1 MPPPT
6 PGRPS
11 SAGTLA
17 KLRSVD
23 RDVKVLLLTDL
34 GFNLGFYMLMP
45 YLAGHLRGLAIQ
57 GSLVGLILGLR
68 NLSQQGL
75 FLIGGALAD
84 RREYRS
90 IIVTGCLVRSAGF
103 ALFGFASHPAT
114 LLAASVLTGLA
125 AALFTPALKAYLATV
140 GSEERPMAFA
150 LSGVLSQVGA
160 LLGPLLGVALLSS
173 GFRPLAL
180 ASAAL
185 FLVWAAL
192 LRLALPERRGSE
204 AASSRT
210 ARQDWKEAAAN
221 RPFLLFS
228 FALGGYAVLFNQLYL
243 ALPLALAR
251 VSPSQT
257 GVSAAFMVSSVL
269 VIALQIRVAA
279 FSEARLSPAASIAL
293 GLAVMG
299 AGFAPLAAVS
309 LAGVEDAA
317 GVTAAALAGTA
328 ILTFGMMLAY
338 PFTMNM
344 IPLLAGER
352 RLGVHY
358 GIFYLA
364 AGLSAG
370 AGNLIIG
377 RLFDESSGRV
387 GAAPWLLLVS
397 VGLASAAAVAAL
409 ALRGALPGSAAEQKR

>member
-1 MPPPT
+1 M
-6 PGRPS
+6 RI
-11 SAGTLA
+11 
-17 KLRSVD
+17 
-23 RDVKVLLLTDL
+23 LLLTDL
-34 GFNLGFYMLMP
+34 GFNLGFTMLMP

-90 IIVTGCLVRSAGF
+90 IIVAGCVIRSAGF

-114 LLAASVLTGLA
+114 LLVASVLTGLA

-150 LSGVLSQVGA
+150 LSGVLSQLGA
-160 LLGPLLGVALLSS
+160 LLGPLLGIALLSS

-185 FLVWAAL
+185 FLVWAVL

-210 ARQDWKEAAAN
+210 AWQDWKEAAAN

-228 FALGGYAVLFNQLYL
+228 IALGGYAVLFNQLYL

-251 VSPSQT
+251 VSQGQA

-269 VIALQIRVAA
+269 VITLQVRVAA

-299 AGFAPLAAVS
+299 AGFAPLAALS
-309 LAGVEDAA
+309 LAGVEEGAA
-317 GVTAAALAGTA
+317 VTAAALSGTA
-328 ILTFGMMLAY
+328 ILTFGIMLAY

-364 AGLSAG
+364 AGLSAA

-377 RLFDESSGRV
+377 RLFDEGSGRA
-387 GAAPWLLLVS
+387 GAAPWLLLVA

-409 ALRGALPGSAAEQKR
+409 ALRGALPGSAAAQRG